1 MGKIFEF
8 RLPDQAAS
16 GNVGFE
22 IPVKR
27 DNPPNLVDGINWATR
42 AFDSRQTGLG
52 QRQDNPPPR
61 RQKEPIV
68 ISVMPDETFPTGHRD
83 LRPLLQRD
91 GLILL
96 SWAIWEDWYNDESF
110 LRCYI
115 VTWVTSQGKA
125 RHYATNA
132 VEERE
137 LEAAVPERRGDRLFY
152 RGAHS
157 SIGGY
162 DLRSYSDKAI
172 ADYLY
177 FAAPFDL
184 DKETIPGFIRVLKA
198 LGSTVDFDHVF
209 SLGAAKKSLAREY
222 LDKLASTQV
231 SWTS

>member
-1 MGKIFEF
+1 MAKIIQFT
-8 RLPDQAAS
+8 LPDQAAS

-22 IPVKR
+22 TPVKR
-27 DNPPNLVDGINWATR
+27 
-42 AFDSRQTGLG
+42 
-52 QRQDNPPPR
+52 DNPPPR
-61 RQKEPIV
+61 RQKEPIAL
-68 ISVMPDETFPTGHRD
+68 SVMPEQAFPVGHRD

-96 SWAIWEDWYNDESF
+96 SWAIWEGWYGDESF
-110 LRCYI
+110 FRRYI

-125 RHYATNA
+125 SHYATKA

-137 LEAAVPERRGDRLFY
+137 LAAAVPKRRGDALFY
-152 RGAHS
+152 RGAYGS
-157 SIGGY
+157 RY
-162 DLRSYSDKAI
+162 DLHDYSDRTI

-177 FAAPFDL
+177 LAAPFDL
-184 DKETIPGFIRVLKA
+184 DKKTIPGFIRVLKA

-231 SWTS
+231 SCTS